1 MLTISRY
8 ILDHLSTVFTT
19 GSVCLEVGLY
29 ICVYISVDGF
39 TLAGPL
45 VSGFGNRY
53 QLHRCYFVY
62 FYTAVSQ
69 RGQYHGSL
77 TQIEDS
83 DQNTGRETGYLT
95 G

>member
-1 MLTISRY
+1 MDLPWQDRWF
-8 ILDHLSTVFTT
+8 LVLVTVFNCTATT
-19 GSVCLEVGLY
+19 LF
-29 ICVYISVDGF
+29 I
-39 TLAGPL
+39 
-45 VSGFGNRY
+45 
-53 QLHRCYFVY
+53 Y

-69 RGQYHGSL
+69 RRQYHGSL

>member
-1 MLTISRY
+1 MSLLAQIYSA
-8 ILDHLSTVFTT
+8 L
-19 GSVCLEVGLY
+19 GSDTELG
-29 ICVYISVDGF
+29 ISVDGF

>member
-1 MLTISRY
+1 MQIHTHKILKCCRTKVIIY
-8 ILDHLSTVFTT
+8 I
-19 GSVCLEVGLY
+19 Y
-29 ICVYISVDGF
+29 IYISVDGF

-45 VSGFGNRY
+45 VSGFGNRF

-69 RGQYHGSL
+69 WGHCHGSL

>member
-1 MLTISRY
+1 MSLLAQIYSA
-8 ILDHLSTVFTT
+8 L
-19 GSVCLEVGLY
+19 GSDTELG
-29 ICVYISVDGF
+29 ISVDGF

-69 RGQYHGSL
+69 RRQYHGSL
-77 TQIEDS
+77 TSGPAKVNPFTLIPS
-83 DQNTGRETGYLT
+83 SVSLPRAL
-95 G
+95 